1 MDKVLVLVGT
11 RKGVFSLTSDAKR
24 DQWDL
29 KGPFVGGIDINH
41 AVLDPR
47 NGTVFVT
54 ANNPWFGP
62 TVSFSKDMGQTW
74 TDAKQSPRFAA
85 DPKPEPGDETP
96 WFMRQ
101 GAVIERCWHVEPGR
115 ASEPNV
121 MYCGVGPAAL
131 FRSDDNGQTWQEN
144 AALSSHPTK
153 QHWNPG
159 AGGLILHSVVLDP
172 KNKDRMWT
180 AISAAGV
187 FRSEDGGD
195 SWQVLNNNIREPASA
210 FDPNVPLYPEVGQC
224 VHQLAHA
231 AGDNDRLYLQGHMG
245 TYRSDDGGA
254 HWTEITEGLPS
265 DFGLA
270 MAAHP
275 HNPETAYVM
284 PLQGG
289 DLRCPPEFK
298 LRVFRTS
305 DAGKTWQPMT
315 KGLPQEQAFM
325 GVYRDSLAT
334 DTLPQAGIY
343 MGTNTGQ
350 LWVSADDGDSWK
362 LVTQNLPPVCSV
374 EAAVI

>member
-144 AALSSHPTK
+144 AALSSH
-153 QHWNPG
+153 
-159 AGGLILHSVVLDP
+159 
-172 KNKDRMWT
+172 
-180 AISAAGV
+180 
-187 FRSEDGGD
+187 
-195 SWQVLNNNIREPASA
+195 
-210 FDPNVPLYPEVGQC
+210 
-224 VHQLAHA
+224 
-231 AGDNDRLYLQGHMG
+231 
-245 TYRSDDGGA
+245 
-254 HWTEITEGLPS
+254 
-265 DFGLA
+265 
-270 MAAHP
+270 
-275 HNPETAYVM
+275 
-284 PLQGG
+284 
-289 DLRCPPEFK
+289 
-298 LRVFRTS
+298 
-305 DAGKTWQPMT
+305 
-315 KGLPQEQAFM
+315 
-325 GVYRDSLAT
+325 
-334 DTLPQAGIY
+334 
-343 MGTNTGQ
+343 
-350 LWVSADDGDSWK
+350 
-362 LVTQNLPPVCSV
+362 
-374 EAAVI
+374 